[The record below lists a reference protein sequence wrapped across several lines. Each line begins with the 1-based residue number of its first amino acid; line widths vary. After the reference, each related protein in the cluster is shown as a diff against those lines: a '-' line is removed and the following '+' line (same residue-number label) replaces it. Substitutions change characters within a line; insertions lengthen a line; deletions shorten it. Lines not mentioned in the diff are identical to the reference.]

1 VILDPETITIFIG
14 VVYLCVALAACVSP
28 VVFLL
33 TAPESVL
40 ASSGSLSFWSGQILI
55 LGPLFLIAYG
65 WIRRRKW
72 GRYLLIAYNALWFA
86 DMGYAFA
93 FRMIN
98 YSESHLV
105 FVIAVFLFVLTVLGG
120 PIALAFQED
129 VKTVMS
135 R

>member
-1 VILDPETITIFIG
+1 VILDPETITIFTG

-28 VVFLL
+28 VVFLF

-40 ASSGSLSFWSGQILI
+40 ISAGSLSFWSEQILI

-72 GRYLLIAYNALWFA
+72 GRYLLIAYNGFWFA

-93 FRMIN
+93 ARMIN
-98 YSESHLV
+98 YSESRLV
-105 FVIAVFLFVLTVLGG
+105 FVIAGFLFILTVLGG